1 VNPVYLD
8 HAATTPLRPEVRDA
22 MRPLLEE
29 EYGNASSVH
38 RWGRAAA
45 SRLDE
50 ARSRL
55 AAVLGAHSGDIVFT
69 SGGTEADNLAVFGL
83 ARPRPGAVVSSSIEH
98 RAVLGPVQRL
108 EGEGR
113 EVRLLD
119 PASDGAVS
127 EEGIRTAVGHGRI
140 ALLALMWANNET
152 GAVQP
157 IGSASMIA
165 AEAGI
170 PLHVD
175 AVQALGKLAVDLSE
189 VPITTA
195 AFSAHKVGG
204 PKGVGALFVR
214 KGTEVVPLLA
224 GGGQENGRR
233 PGTVNVAGA
242 MGLAVAAEL
251 AERERVAETARLS
264 ALRDGLERR
273 LREAIPELVVNGM
286 DAERVATILNVSIPG
301 ADAEAMLMGLDMEG
315 IAVSSGSACSSG
327 AVTPSHVL
335 RAMGLPPEVAGPS
348 LRISL
353 GRTTTAGDVDR
364 AGATIPVVAERA
376 RALAG
381 A

>member
-1 VNPVYLD
+1 MRTLLD
-8 HAATTPLRPEVRDA
+8 
-22 MRPLLEE
+22 E
-29 EYGNASSVH
+29 EYGNASSIH

-45 SRLDE
+45 ARLEE
-50 ARSRL
+50 ARARL
-55 AAVLGAHSGDIVFT
+55 AAVVGSSPAEIVFT

-83 ARPRPGAVVSSSIEH
+83 SRLRRGSVVSSSIEH

-108 EGEGR
+108 REEGR
-113 EVRLLD
+113 VVPFLD
-119 PASDGAVS
+119 PETDGSVR
-127 EEGIRTAVGHGRI
+127 EESIRSALENGNV
-140 ALLALMWANNET
+140 ALLTLMWANNET

-157 IGSASMIA
+157 VEA
-165 AEAGI
+165 AAGI
-170 PLHVD
+170 SEEARIPFHVD
-175 AVQALGKLAVDLSE
+175 AVQALGKLAIDLSE
-189 VPITTA
+189 VPIATA

-204 PKGVGALFVR
+204 PKGSGALFVR
-214 KGTEVVPLLA
+214 RGTELTPLLV

-264 ALRDGLERR
+264 ALRDGLERC
-273 LREAIPELVVNGM
+273 LREAIPELVVNGV

-301 ADAEAMLMGLDMEG
+301 ADAEAMLMGLDIEG

-353 GRTTTAGDVDR
+353 GRTTTAEDVDR

-376 RALAG
+376 RALARV
-381 A
+381 